1 MTKLEKL
8 PKFEDFGTILAA
20 NNLRIA
26 KKKSKMPSCN
36 SRQEANRKILELL
49 AKAVEKNPDFRFHQ
63 LLQNFGIEIPHI
75 DQFYEEST
83 KTLEI
88 LSAMASECYGITH
101 DESATTG
108 KPRRRRTRQ

>member
-8 PKFEDFGTILAA
+8 PKFEDFGKILAA
-20 NNLRIA
+20 NNLRSSR
-26 KKKSKMPSCN
+26 KKSKMPSRN
-36 SRQEANRKILELL
+36 SRQEANRKILGLL
-49 AKAVEKNPDFRFHQ
+49 AQAVERNPDFRFHQ

-101 DESATTG
+101 DGFATTG
-108 KPRRRRTRQ
+108 ELRRRRTRQ

>member
-8 PKFEDFGTILAA
+8 PKLEDFDKILAA
-20 NNLRIA
+20 NNLRSSR
-26 KKKSKMPSCN
+26 KKSNMPSRN

-49 AKAVEKNPDFRFHQ
+49 AQAVEKNPDFRFHQ
-63 LLQNFGIEIPHI
+63 LLQNLGIEVPYT

-88 LSAMASECYGITH
+88 LSAMASH
-101 DESATTG
+101 MMDLQPQAN
-108 KPRRRRTRQ
+108 

>member
-1 MTKLEKL
+1 MREL
-8 PKFEDFGTILAA
+8 PKFEDFDTILAA

-26 KKKSKMPSCN
+26 KKRSKMPSCN
-36 SRQEANRKILELL
+36 SRQEANHKILELL

>member
-1 MTKLEKL
+1 MPKLE
-8 PKFEDFGTILAA
+8 DFDIISAV

-49 AKAVEKNPDFRFHQ
+49 AQAVEKNPDFRFHQ

-88 LSAMASECYGITH
+88 LSAMASECYGITL
-101 DESATTG
+101 DEVATAD
-108 KPRRRRTRQ
+108 KQRRMRTRQ